1 LKSKLNSCRV
11 CGLCLF
17 LPDILCQSMKRRHL
31 LVICLLALFVPVL
44 AQKSEKAA
52 VVAVAQEQGVS
63 ITLKNKNLQLVNVK
77 VGDKIQILNILGVR
91 VLEKK
96 ADSTTVDI
104 ILDLPQGYYIV
115 KVGATVRKISL
126 K

>member
-1 LKSKLNSCRV
+1 
-11 CGLCLF
+11 
-17 LPDILCQSMKRRHL
+17 MKGRYL

-52 VVAVAQEQGVS
+52 VVTVAQDQGVT
-63 ITLKNKNLQLVNVK
+63 ITLKNKTLQLANVK

-96 ADSTTVDI
+96 ADSTIVDI
-104 ILDLPQGYYIV
+104 ALDLPQGYYIV
-115 KVGATVRKISL
+115 KVGTTVRKISL

>member
-1 LKSKLNSCRV
+1 
-11 CGLCLF
+11 
-17 LPDILCQSMKRRHL
+17 MKGRL
-31 LVICLLALFVPVL
+31 IVVICLLALFVPVF

-52 VVAVAQEQGVS
+52 VVAVAQDQGVT
-63 ITLKNKNLQLVNVK
+63 ITLKNKILQLVNVK

-104 ILDLPQGYYIV
+104 ALELPQGYYIV
-115 KVGATVRKISL
+115 KVGTTVRKISL